1 MSHVRVFNLLRESVQ
16 ALRTLA
22 NRDEVKT
29 RFLQLLQEYI
39 DEQIKYDP
47 THAEI
52 RIYIPVREGR
62 VILFKDLA
70 RVCEEDEEV
79 LKWLW
84 ALLSI

>member
-52 RIYIPVREGR
+52 RIYVPVNGGR

-70 RVCEEDEEV
+70 VEAEKDEEV

>member
-1 MSHVRVFNLLRESVQ
+1 MSHVRAFNLLRETAQ
-16 ALRTLA
+16 TLRSLA
-22 NRDEVKT
+22 NEKEVRE

-52 RIYIPVREGR
+52 RIYVPVGGGK
-62 VILFKDLA
+62 VVVFKDLA
-70 RVCEEDEEV
+70 RVCEKDEEV
-79 LKWLW
+79 FRWLW